1 MNFKQEHVVKASNS
15 YTFNKWRWLQSH
27 LQHGVYWTKSMAD
40 NEPTEYYRDG
50 WSYYLSLR
58 NVFYFNKSK
67 TFTGELSFN
76 YRTTTYA
83 ANEVAMPRY
92 DLNAG
97 LRRLFLNKRLILT
110 LNVDNILA
118 SHDRGTMYDGELY
131 TTHDHFARYRT
142 YRLSLTWRFGGSI
155 TPKGHVAGNAEEK
168 GRL

>member
-1 MNFKQEHVVKASNS
+1 MASNS

-97 LRRLFLNKRLILT
+97 LRRLFLNKRLILA

-131 TTHDHFARYRT
+131 TTYDHFARYRT
-142 YRLSLTWRFGGSI
+142 YRLSLTWRVGGSI